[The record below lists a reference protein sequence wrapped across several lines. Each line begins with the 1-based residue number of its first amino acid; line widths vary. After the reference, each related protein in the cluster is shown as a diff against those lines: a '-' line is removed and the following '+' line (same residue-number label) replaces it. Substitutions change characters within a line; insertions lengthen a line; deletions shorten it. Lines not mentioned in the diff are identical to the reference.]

1 MKIDITAATA
11 LVTGGLASLD
21 YTPAES
27 ALIAGHLM
35 DCELRGLGF
44 SGLARVVSIA
54 ERQHATPQARTPIA
68 VLRETPVSARLHG
81 GDNVGYLVAE
91 RATDMAIDK
100 AKASGIAII
109 GASDTWYTGMLS
121 YYAERIVAEDLVTLI
136 ASNASPWVA
145 PEGGAEGRYGT
156 NPICFGFPS
165 ADESVIW
172 DIGTSAII
180 HAQVVE
186 ALRLGRP
193 LAEGLAI
200 DAAGE
205 LTTDPASALAG
216 AFMPWGGHRGSGL
229 GLVVQMLGM
238 LSGSPMMPGQLQ
250 DFGFLVIAIR
260 PDLLVDTETFKQQ
273 IADYADSVRSTRPLA
288 GGVPVRM
295 PFDRSRA
302 ERAARLAEGFIHVP
316 PAIIAALEDLQKD
329 SRP

>member
-11 LVTGGLASLD
+11 LVTGGLTSLG

-54 ERQHATPQARTPIA
+54 ERHHATSQARTPIA

-165 ADESVIW
+165 ADEPVIW

-180 HAQVVE
+180 HAQVIE

-193 LAEGLAI
+193 LPEGLAI
-200 DAAGE
+200 NAAGE

-273 IADYADSVRSTRPLA
+273 IADYAASVRSTRPLA
-288 GGVPVRM
+288 GGASVRM

-302 ERAARLAEGFIHVP
+302 DRATRLAEGFIHVP